1 MEDIT
6 MKKNLLA
13 ALLTVS
19 ALVGAMPVTAF
30 ASTQTVDPAEQD
42 SFEVVAS
49 ATVTHEDLAE
59 LGLNVV
65 VSFPTEINLSLDDNK
80 AFTGSDVIYAF
91 GIMDTDSNLSV
102 NIDTANEAY
111 GKVKYRAD
119 AAAEGVDSATNFFAT
134 VEESLSKESFS
145 AEETLA
151 NYLAQRDGA
160 DMTNLSQLDVS
171 IQNLIPTSGTGMYY
185 TNVPLKIAVQ

>member
-1 MEDIT
+1 

-19 ALVGAMPVTAF
+19 AIVGSMPVTAF

-80 AFTGSDVIYAF
+80 AFSGSDVIYAF

-102 NIDTANEAY
+102 NIDTSNEAY

-119 AAAEGVDSATNFFAT
+119 AAAEGVDSATNFFST
-134 VEESLSKESFS
+134 VAETLSKESFS

-151 NYLAQRDGA
+151 NYLAQRDGT

>member
-1 MEDIT
+1 

-19 ALVGAMPVTAF
+19 ALVGSMPVTAF

-80 AFTGSDVIYAF
+80 AFSGSDVIYAF
-91 GIMDTDSNLSV
+91 GIMDTDTNLSV
-102 NIDTANEAY
+102 TIDEANDAY

-119 AAAEGVDSATNFFAT
+119 ADSAGVDSATNFFAT
-134 VEESLSKESFS
+134 VEETLSKGSFS
-145 AEETLA
+145 AAETLE
-151 NYLAQRDGA
+151 NFLAQRDSQ
-160 DMTNLSQLDVS
+160 DMEHFSKLDVS

>member
-1 MEDIT
+1 
-6 MKKNLLA
+6 MKKNFVASLLTLA
-13 ALLTVS
+13 ALMAS
-19 ALVGAMPVTAF
+19 MPTTAF
-30 ASTQTVDPAEQD
+30 ASTQTVDPAVND

-49 ATVTHEDLAE
+49 ATVTHDDLAE

-65 VSFPTEINLSLDDNK
+65 VSFPTEINLSLDENK
-80 AFTGSDVIYAF
+80 AFSGSDVIYAF

-102 NIDTANEAY
+102 NIDTANDAY

-119 AAAEGVDSATNFFAT
+119 AAAEGVESATNFFST
-134 VEESLSKESFS
+134 VAETLSKESFS

-151 NYLAQRDGA
+151 NYLAQRDGS
-160 DMTNLSQLDVS
+160 DMANFSTLDVS
-171 IQNLIPTSGTGMYY
+171 IQNLIPTSGTGLYY

>member
-1 MEDIT
+1 

-119 AAAEGVDSATNFFAT
+119 AAAEGVDFATNFFAT

>member
-1 MEDIT
+1 

-19 ALVGAMPVTAF
+19 ALVGSMPVTAF
-30 ASTQTVDPAEQD
+30 ASTQTVDSTEND
-42 SFEVVAS
+42 SFEVLAS

-65 VSFPTEINLSLDDNK
+65 VSFPTEINLSLDENR
-80 AFTGSDVIYAF
+80 AFSGSDMIYAF
-91 GIMDTDSNLSV
+91 GIMDTDNSLSV

-119 AAAEGVDSATNFFAT
+119 AASEGVDSANNFFST
-134 VEESLSKESFS
+134 VEETLSKGSFS

-151 NYLAQRDGA
+151 NYLAQRDGT
-160 DMTNLSQLDVS
+160 DMTNFSKLDVS
-171 IQNLIPTSGTGMYY
+171 IKNLIPTSGTGMYY